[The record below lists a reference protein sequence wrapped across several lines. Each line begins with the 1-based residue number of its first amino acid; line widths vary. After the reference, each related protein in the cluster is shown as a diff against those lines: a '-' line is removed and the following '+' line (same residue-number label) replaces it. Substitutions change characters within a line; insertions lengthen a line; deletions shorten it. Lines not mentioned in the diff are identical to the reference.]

1 MDACTLPCDI
11 VSFFLFKILLYIFF
25 YFFYCFFLFWRCFG
39 AGNSNPCDIHIP
51 GGGHK
56 ITFFVDGT
64 HIPDINK
71 VGVGGDD
78 IYQYMQVRLS
88 SQGYIAYAG
97 RVSSSG
103 PVIA

>member
-1 MDACTLPCDI
+1 MHVLFLVTLFPFFFSK
-11 VSFFLFKILLYIFF
+11 SFCIYFFIFF
-25 YFFYCFFLFWRCFG
+25 TVFFLFWRCFG

-56 ITFFVDGT
+56 ITFLVNGT

>member
-1 MDACTLPCDI
+1 MGQGTQIPVTFI
-11 VSFFLFKILLYIFF
+11 FLEEVTILL
-25 YFFYCFFLFWRCFG
+25 FL
-39 AGNSNPCDIHIP
+39 
-51 GGGHK
+51 
-56 ITFFVDGT
+56 VDGT

-88 SQGYIAYAG
+88 SEGYIAYAG